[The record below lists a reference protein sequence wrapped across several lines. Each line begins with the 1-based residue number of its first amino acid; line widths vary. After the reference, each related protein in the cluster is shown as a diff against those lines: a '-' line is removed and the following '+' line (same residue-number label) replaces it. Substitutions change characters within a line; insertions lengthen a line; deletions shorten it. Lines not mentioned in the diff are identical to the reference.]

1 MTGHLLL
8 LMPLV
13 ACGPQSRGPTPT
25 AEPATTATA
34 ATAHPGTITLVDLD
48 EGTSR
53 DEPVSA
59 VPESLAWVVVDGQ
72 KVAVTRIESRQR
84 PDGSREIVK
93 RAADGTSLEVTVSAP
108 RPPR

>member
-8 LMPLV
+8 LVPLV
-13 ACGPQSRGPTPT
+13 ACGPQSRGPAPT
-25 AEPATTATA
+25 AEPATAATA
-34 ATAHPGTITLVDLD
+34 ATHPGTITLVDLD

-53 DEPVSA
+53 EEPVSA
-59 VPESLAWVVVDGQ
+59 VPESLAWVVVDGE

-84 PDGSREIVK
+84 PDGSREIIK